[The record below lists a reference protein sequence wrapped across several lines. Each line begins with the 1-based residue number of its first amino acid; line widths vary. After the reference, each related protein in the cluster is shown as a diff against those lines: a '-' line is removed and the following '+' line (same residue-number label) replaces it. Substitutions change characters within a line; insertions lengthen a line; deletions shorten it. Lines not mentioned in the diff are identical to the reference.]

1 MHCYRVA
8 DRRYPFV
15 WVTADQPPGRWHA
28 AGEGPCHYL
37 ASSAKGAWA
46 EVIRHEEIVDVD
58 DVLDLD
64 LSLWGVE
71 TPRPTE
77 EPRLAHSTLT
87 GDRGTYPACQEDG
100 RRLRADGV
108 GGLVAPTAAVL
119 SGVAE
124 QQSVGRDGSFVV
136 TLVPTETVVWFG
148 APHTLVAMPAAEGHP
163 DPGVLSDVRPL

>member
-1 MHCYRVA
+1 
-8 DRRYPFV
+8 
-15 WVTADQPPGRWHA
+15 VTADQPPGRWHA

-46 EVIRHEEIVDVD
+46 EIIRHEEIVDVD
-58 DVLDLD
+58 DALDLD

-77 EPRLAHSTLT
+77 EPRLARATLT
-87 GDRGTYPACQEDG
+87 GDRGTYPSCQEEI
-100 RRLRADGV
+100 RRLRAG
-108 GGLVAPTAAVL
+108 GAAGLVAPSAAVL

-124 QQSVGRDGSFVV
+124 AHSVGHDGAFVV

-148 APHTLVAMPAAEGHP
+148 APVMLVALPAAQGHP
-163 DPGVLSDVRPL
+163 DPSVLSDVRPL